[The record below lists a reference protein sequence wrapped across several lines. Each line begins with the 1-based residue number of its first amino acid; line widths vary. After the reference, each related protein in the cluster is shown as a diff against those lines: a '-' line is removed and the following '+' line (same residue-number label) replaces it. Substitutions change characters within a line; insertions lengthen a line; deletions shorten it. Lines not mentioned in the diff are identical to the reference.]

1 MAART
6 PMKDGPVSI
15 LVSSLAGGGAQRAMV
30 MLAQGLAE
38 RGLPVDLVAFRG
50 EGPFAREIPDAV
62 TLVDLESRRVLTGIP
77 SLVSYLRRARPRAL
91 ISALDYVNVAAVI
104 ARGLARTGTPVIVTE
119 QNTPSVLAQHT
130 DDPSSRWVTSLI
142 PHFYP
147 RADRIIAVSE
157 GVKKDLTGPYGI
169 DPSRVDVIVHAVIGD
184 RLEAEAREPLDD
196 PWFAEGAP
204 PVVVAVGRL
213 SRQKDYPTMLRAF
226 AAVRREREARL
237 LILGEGPFRD
247 ETEACVRELGLE
259 DDVRLPGFV
268 ENPYAVLSRA
278 ALFAMS
284 STCEGLPTVMIEALR
299 CGAPIVSTDCPSGP
313 REILEEGRYGRL
325 VDVGDAPGLA
335 AAMLAALAEGASEP
349 PREAW
354 LPYTV
359 GVVAE
364 HYHRLLDELASP
376 AGA

>member
-1 MAART
+1 MSDA
-6 PMKDGPVSI
+6 PVGI

-30 MLAQGLAE
+30 MLARGLAE

-50 EGPFAREIPDAV
+50 EGPFAREIPESV
-62 TLVDLESRRVLTGIP
+62 RRVDLASRRVLTGIP
-77 SLVSYLRRARPRAL
+77 SLVAYLRRERPRAL
-91 ISALDYVNVAAVI
+91 ISALDYVNIAAVV

-119 QNTPSVLAQHT
+119 QNTPSVLAEHT

-142 PHFYP
+142 PRFYP

-169 DPSRVDVIVHAVIGD
+169 DPSQIDVIVHAVIGEG
-184 RLEAEAREPLDD
+184 LEAEARAPVDD
-196 PWFAEGAP
+196 PWFDEGAP

-213 SRQKDYPTMLRAF
+213 SRQKDYPTMLQAF
-226 AAVRREREARL
+226 AAVRRTREVRL
-237 LILGEGPFRD
+237 LILGEGPFRA
-247 ETEACVRELGLE
+247 EIESLVRELGLAS
-259 DDVRLPGFV
+259 DVRLPGFV
-268 ENPYAVLSRA
+268 ENPYAILSRA
-278 ALFAMS
+278 SLFALS

-313 REILEEGRYGRL
+313 REILEDGRYGRL
-325 VDVGDAPGLA
+325 VDVGDTAGLA
-335 AAMLAALAEGASEP
+335 AAMAAALDEGRTPP

-364 HYHRLLDELASP
+364 RYHALLDGL
-376 AGA
+376 